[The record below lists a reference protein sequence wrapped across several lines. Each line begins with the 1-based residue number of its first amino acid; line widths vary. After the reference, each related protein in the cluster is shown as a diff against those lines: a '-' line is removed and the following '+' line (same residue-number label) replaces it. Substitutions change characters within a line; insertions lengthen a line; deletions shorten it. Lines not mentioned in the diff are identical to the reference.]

1 MCRFDD
7 FSARTRAL
15 RCWSLLFL
23 LISFVSFHSGVVA
36 AEADGYEAPS
46 APLQSV
52 RLQLRWMHQ
61 FQFAGYYAAV
71 EKGYYREA
79 GLDVRLL
86 EGDTNTEPVDVV
98 LSGAAD
104 YGIDDSRTLLARLQ
118 GRPVV
123 ALAAIFQHS
132 PQVLLVRADSGI
144 RTPHDLAGHKVSIT
158 RKRSGAEFPVMFL
171 REGVNLEKI
180 LVVSST
186 TGVEDLAAGR
196 TDAIVG
202 YLSNEVY
209 RLKRMGID
217 TVAINPVNYGVDYYG
232 DLLFT
237 SEVEVD
243 SHPQRVEAMREA
255 TLRGWYYAVDH
266 PEEVIAWLVD
276 KYRVSKSRDQ
286 LTFEAQVLR
295 SLILPDLVEIGHM
308 NPGRWT
314 RVAEAMME
322 AGLVDDD
329 ARLTGFVYDPE
340 PHVWRQR
347 LQQAV
352 WSLGGVIAVILL
364 VIVYMFVAQRR
375 LRREVARRRK
385 VEARLVG
392 ANELL
397 QRTGRLAKVG
407 GFQRNPINNTIILT
421 GEAARIFGVE
431 ADIEISFGEILK
443 CYLPEDLPFR
453 LAEDE
458 RALRDGHSWENESL
472 LALPMG
478 RKVWVFCRGEA
489 VFRDGKVV
497 RLVGAI
503 QDTTDRKEAELALVR
518 RTRELEMNNSILR
531 QIYAGLSLADVLAS
545 LVSQAEVLQ
554 SNALCSVLLVDPAS
568 HCLHHVATPS
578 LPHRFSKELD
588 ELLARDVRCPCS
600 LAFRTGEPVVMK
612 SLKNSAGCDPEYAR
626 LGAEVGIV
634 ACWAQPIRGSE
645 RRIHGVFIMYLRAP
659 SLPDEDD
666 RRVLE
671 NCANLSALVVE
682 HHRAEETIRNLAF
695 FDVLTRLPNRR
706 VLIDRLRQAMA
717 NSRRSGNFG
726 ALMFLDLDNFKPL
739 NDRFGHHVGDLLLI
753 QVAQRIA
760 GCVRET
766 DTVARFGG
774 DEFVVMLAE
783 LDQTKAGSESLA
795 RGIAEKVRSALAEPF
810 VLNIA
815 REEGEMVIEH
825 RCTASI
831 GVLLFLDHEFTLDDL
846 IRWSDEAMYQA
857 KEAGRNRVHFRV

>member
-1 MCRFDD
+1 MRRFDD
-7 FSARTRAL
+7 SSARTVSQGY
-15 RCWSLLFL
+15 CNLLFL
-23 LISFVSFHSGVVA
+23 LISFVIFQAGVVA
-36 AEADGYEAPS
+36 AEADGNEVS
-46 APLQSV
+46 GSSLQSV
-52 RLQLRWMHQ
+52 RLQLRWKHQ

-86 EGDTNTEPVDVV
+86 EGDSNTEPVEAV
-98 LSGAAD
+98 LSGEAD

-158 RKRSGAEFPVMFL
+158 RRRSGAEFLVMFL

-180 LVVSST
+180 LVVSSA

-237 SEVEVD
+237 SELEVN
-243 SHPQRVEAMREA
+243 SHPERTDAMREA
-255 TLRGWYYAVDH
+255 TLRGWRYAVDH
-266 PEEVIAWLVD
+266 SDEVIGWLID
-276 KYRVSKSRDQ
+276 KYKVSKSRDQ
-286 LTFEAQVLR
+286 LAYEAQVLR

-329 ARLTGFVYDPE
+329 ARLMGFVYDPE

-347 LQQAV
+347 MQQAV

-364 VIVYMFVAQRR
+364 VIVYMFIAQRR

-392 ANELL
+392 VNDLL

-407 GFQRNPINNTIILT
+407 GFQRNPVNNTIILT

-431 ADIEISFGEILK
+431 ADVEIPFGEILK

-458 RALRDGHSWENESL
+458 RALRDGYSWENESL

-478 RKVWVFCRGEA
+478 RKIWVFCRGEA
-489 VFRDGKVV
+489 VLRDGKVV
-497 RLVGAI
+497 RLVGAM
-503 QDTTDRKEAELALVR
+503 QDTTDRKEVELALVR
-518 RTRELEMNNSILR
+518 RTREMEMHNSILR
-531 QIYAGLSLADVLAS
+531 QIYAGLTLIDVLAS

-554 SNALCSVLLVDPAS
+554 SNALCSVLLADPGGNY
-568 HCLHHVATPS
+568 LRHVASPS
-578 LPHRFSKELD
+578 LPHRFAKELD
-588 ELLARDVRCPCS
+588 ELLTRDARCPCS
-600 LAFRTGEPVVMK
+600 LAFRTGEPVVMEN
-612 SLKNSAGCDPEYAR
+612 LKNSAGCDPEYAR
-626 LGAEVGIV
+626 LAAEAGVV
-634 ACWAQPIRGSE
+634 ACWAQPIRGRE
-645 RRIHGVFIMYLRAP
+645 RRIHGVFVMYLRVP
-659 SLPDEDD
+659 SLTDDDD

-682 HHRAEETIRNLAF
+682 HHLAEETIRNLAF

-706 VLIDRLRQAMA
+706 VLVDRLRQAMA

-739 NDRFGHHVGDLLLI
+739 NDSFGHHVGDLLLI
-753 QVAQRIA
+753 QVAQRIV

-774 DEFVVMLAE
+774 DEFLVMLAE
-783 LDQTKAGSESLA
+783 LDQTKGGSESLA
-795 RGIAEKVRSALAEPF
+795 RGIAEKIRSALAEPF
-810 VLNIA
+810 VLNIT
-815 REEGEMVIEH
+815 REEGEMIIEH

-831 GVLLFLDHEFTLDDL
+831 GVLLFFDHEFALDDL

-857 KEAGRNRVHFRV
+857 KEAGRNRVHFRA